1 MSYFYDIL
9 CRNFGGKFFED
20 LYNFAQLKIQ
30 ISIILMATTTCVFQ
44 VNEEDI
50 DFGNKLH
57 CVDELANRWWYALP
71 AWPPANYNY
80 EAALARN
87 GLRAID
93 VESFRA
99 APEIDPSTGA
109 KKVYSIEHYEGIYRD
124 L

>member
-1 MSYFYDIL
+1 
-9 CRNFGGKFFED
+9 
-20 LYNFAQLKIQ
+20 
-30 ISIILMATTTCVFQ
+30 MATTTCVFQ

-71 AWPPANYNY
+71 AWPPADYNY